1 MFQVTQEETPMTAER
16 LAEIRAI
23 VADLQSPLEWVRYQA
38 EAKSPKALADLLADL
53 DPPEQNRRTPP
64 GDTPDARPPA

>member
-1 MFQVTQEETPMTAER
+1 MTPER
-16 LAEIRAI
+16 LDEIRTI

-53 DPPEQNRRTPP
+53 DPPEEHS
-64 GDTPDARPPA
+64 